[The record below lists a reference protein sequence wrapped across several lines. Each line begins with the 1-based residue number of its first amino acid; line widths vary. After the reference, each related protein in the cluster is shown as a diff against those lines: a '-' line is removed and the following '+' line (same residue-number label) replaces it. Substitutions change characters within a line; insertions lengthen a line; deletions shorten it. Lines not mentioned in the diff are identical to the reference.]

1 MWIVLFFFLAIG
13 GIVWVFVREYRSKTS
28 KWEAASKDRLD
39 RILMEQAARPAPL
52 AERPGP
58 SPAASPAA
66 PSAGSGERAAAP
78 FRAAERFLGQA
89 ETLVYYLLRAGM
101 PEYAIFAKVPLE
113 SILAAPGA
121 GSVGGQPWQRMAQQ
135 RLDFVVCDR
144 GMRVAAVIALLDPRA
159 AGKGGQSRSNVESLR
174 AAGVRVVELNPADL
188 PRREGIRK
196 LVLAS

>member
-13 GIVWVFVREYRSKTS
+13 GIVWVFVREYRSKTA

-52 AERPGP
+52 AERPAP
-58 SPAASPAA
+58 SPAAP
-66 PSAGSGERAAAP
+66 PAGSGEPAAAP

-121 GSVGGQPWQRMAQQ
+121 GSVGGQPWQRMAQH

-144 GMRVAAVIALLDPRA
+144 SMRVAAVIALLDPRA
-159 AGKGGQSRSNVESLR
+159 AGKGGPSRSNVESLR
-174 AAGVRVVELNPADL
+174 AAGIRVVELNPADL